1 MVKAVLFDL
10 WGTLLETGIE
20 SPIKQ
25 IKMALN
31 IRIPFHFYVVRLEK
45 VMMVKE
51 FSSLN
56 EAFSVVCQEF
66 GLRCPQWKIEELV
79 GIWNKSWML
88 AKPYE
93 EVLEVLNELKEKGI
107 QVYLVSNTDNFSV
120 VRALE
125 KFEMEKCFDKCFFS
139 YQMGKIKSDDDF
151 FPTILKELN
160 LQPEDCLMVGDSILS
175 DMNARNSG
183 IKSILL
189 DRRGS
194 REFEPKMANLK
205 ELEKFL

>member
-1 MVKAVLFDL
+1 MVNAVFFDL
-10 WGTLLETGIE
+10 WGTLLETGVE

-45 VMMVKE
+45 VMMVRE

-56 EAFSVVCQEF
+56 EAFFAVCREF

-88 AKPYE
+88 AEPYE
-93 EVLEVLNELKEKGI
+93 ETREVLQGLKDKGI
-107 QVYLVSNTDNFSV
+107 NVYLISNTDNFSAR
-120 VRALE
+120 RALE
-125 KFEMEKCFDKCFFS
+125 KFEMEKYFDRCFFS
-139 YQMGKIKSDDDF
+139 YQMGKIKSDHDF
-151 FPTILKELN
+151 FPAILKELN
-160 LQPEDCLMVGDSILS
+160 LKPEDCLMVGDSILS
-175 DMNARNSG
+175 DMNARHSG
-183 IKSILL
+183 INSILL
-189 DRRGS
+189 DRKSS
-194 REFEPKMANLK
+194 REFEPKIANLK